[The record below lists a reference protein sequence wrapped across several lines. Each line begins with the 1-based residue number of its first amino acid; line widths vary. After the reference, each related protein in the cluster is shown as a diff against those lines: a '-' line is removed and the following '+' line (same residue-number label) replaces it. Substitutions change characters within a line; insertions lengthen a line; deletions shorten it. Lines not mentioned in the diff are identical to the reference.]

1 MNHLWKI
8 YCGGLHRKFVYTM
21 KIGSPGQVW
30 YITPIHRAG
39 HNGKKNKTFVI
50 GELNDALKCDKEN
63 ENSLLLQS
71 EMKKDVF

>member
-1 MNHLWKI
+1 M
-8 YCGGLHRKFVYTM
+8 M

-39 HNGKKNKTFVI
+39 HNEKKKTFVT

-63 ENSLLLQS
+63 VLLLES
-71 EMKKDVF
+71 EMKKDVV